1 MRKSTRV
8 FYLASGSAIVL
19 ISLYGFLLLRARP
32 GIPASLRGREV
43 LRIDGVGIHT
53 IRDFGFALSGKR
65 IGDEADFD
73 LRSAGKTETV
83 RARLAAYYSQTS
95 FPFIFFL
102 IGVFGFLIGGSVL
115 LLKPEDPRARI
126 FFWAAFCFSASL
138 IINGDYYCVRDKGAS
153 MVPGV
158 LFNFAYPMVAAFF
171 LAFSLTFSRRPV
183 RRSALILY
191 LPAATLGALLNITF
205 LGSVLR
211 SSQALFILQ
220 QRIFVLFRWSFLAY
234 VITAA
239 AALVVSL
246 KRAEGKGEKARI
258 QWLLY
263 GLVVGLGPFALFYQF
278 PLALG
283 SGPLLSEEL
292 TGVFFL
298 AVPAAFAISIVRH
311 RLMDIELVIN
321 RSVVYALLTILTAS
335 IYLVSIELLQSALA
349 RAGPAAG
356 RVAAV
361 AAAVLSAAA
370 FHPLRKRV
378 QDVVDR
384 AFFRQRSD
392 YRKAV
397 LAFAEA
403 AQRTSDPESLAGLF
417 MARVIA
423 AVPLDRAGVAV
434 FRITGESKKLI
445 LSRGLETE
453 PSPAGL
459 KVEQGWIL
467 ARKNALAA
475 REQAGR
481 VRESLPASSRF
492 EVAVP
497 LPFSSTSLEGF
508 VALGRKRSEERYR
521 EDDLDLFM
529 TLADDLALNLERM
542 ELRDQVILERASR
555 EKADELNRLKTEFIS
570 SVSHELRNPISSIQG
585 LSEMLESGAI
595 ADERKREGLL
605 HLLASECGRLSRFL
619 HNVLDFGKIEQGAR
633 TYLPRRTSLRALI
646 EDVAKLSGCGSGGEG
661 AIIRT
666 VFPEEPVFLNIDA
679 DAVKQALMNLVDN
692 AIKYSPEQKEIDIEL
707 VDAGG
712 NVEVRVRDRGI
723 GITAEDR
730 GRIFDA
736 FYRSPRAAAAHAGG
750 VGLGLGI
757 VRHIMEGHGGTVRLE
772 SVPGRG
778 SVFSLV
784 FPKP

>member
-1 MRKSTRV
+1 M
-8 FYLASGSAIVL
+8 VL

-32 GIPASLRGREV
+32 GIPASLRGREI
-43 LRIDGVGIHT
+43 LRIDGVGIHAAK
-53 IRDFGFALSGKR
+53 DVDFALSGKK
-65 IGDEADFD
+65 IGDEAEFV
-73 LRSAGKTETV
+73 LRSAPGARTA
-83 RARLAAYYSQTS
+83 RARLVAYYSQTS

-102 IGVFGFLIGGSVL
+102 IGVFGFFIGGSVL
-115 LLKPEDPRARI
+115 LLKPEDTRARI
-126 FFWAAFCFSASL
+126 FFWAAFCFSSSL
-138 IINGDYYCVRDKGAS
+138 IINGDFYCVRNRGSS
-153 MVPGV
+153 MVPGI
-158 LFNFAYPMVAAFF
+158 LFNFAYPMVAAFL
-171 LAFSLTFSRRPV
+171 LAFSLTFSRRHV
-183 RRSALILY
+183 RRTTLFLY
-191 LPAATLGALLNITF
+191 LPAAIFGALLNITF
-205 LGSVLR
+205 LGSILR
-211 SSQALFILQ
+211 SSPGLFSLQ
-220 QRIFVLFRWSFLAY
+220 QKIFVIFRWSFLAY
-234 VITAA
+234 VIAA
-239 AALVVSL
+239 AVALVVSL
-246 KRAEGKGEKARI
+246 KRTGEKGERARI

-263 GLVVGLGPFALFYQF
+263 GLFVGLAPFALFYQL

-283 SGPLLSEEL
+283 ARPLLSEEL
-292 TGVFFL
+292 TGIFFL
-298 AVPAAFAISIVRH
+298 AVPAAFAISIARH

-321 RSVVYALLTILTAS
+321 RSVVYSLLTILTAS
-335 IYLVSIELLQSALA
+335 IYLVSIELLQGALA
-349 RAGPAAG
+349 REGPGGG
-356 RVAAV
+356 RAAAV

-378 QDVVDR
+378 QDLVDK
-384 AFFRQRSD
+384 AFFRQRND

-403 AQRTSDPESLAGLF
+403 AQKTSDPGSLAGLF

-423 AVPLDRAGVAV
+423 SVPLDRAGVAV
-434 FRITGESKKLI
+434 FRSSGGSKEI
-445 LSRGLETE
+445 VLSQGFNKEL
-453 PSPAGL
+453 SLAGL
-459 KVEQGWIL
+459 QVEQGWIL
-467 ARKNALAA
+467 AKKNVLAA
-475 REQAGR
+475 PEQADR
-481 VRESLPASSRF
+481 IRESMPDSSPF

-508 VALGRKRSEERYR
+508 IALGRKRSEERYR
-521 EDDLDLFM
+521 QDDLDLFM

-542 ELRDQVILERASR
+542 ELREQVILERASR

-570 SVSHELRNPISSIQG
+570 SVSHELRNPITSIQG

-605 HLLASECGRLSRFL
+605 RLLASECGRLSRFL

-646 EDVAKLSGCGSGGEG
+646 EDVARLSGCGTGGEG
-661 AIIRT
+661 AVIRT

-692 AIKYSPEQKEIDIEL
+692 AIKYSPGQKEIEIEL

-712 NVEVRVRDRGI
+712 NIKVRVRDRGI

-730 GRIFDA
+730 ERIFDA
-736 FYRSPRAAAAHAGG
+736 FYRSPRAAAACAGG

-757 VRHIMEGHGGTVRLE
+757 VRHIMEGHGGTVQLE